1 MANTTPVAFDPAPR
15 MLGTVRNYLAA
26 SAILA
31 GQIVS
36 FSASGTTDT
45 VAPATSSLSAPVGV
59 ALYSQ
64 ATTGGVVAV
73 AGNGSELKIM
83 LSTDAATADAGDWI
97 GVSTIAGCGIV
108 QDGALAN
115 KAGEAAG
122 LYPIGQALDNIAA
135 GASTVG
141 GKGYVKLNIQ
151 PIWTLAG

>member
-15 MLGTVRNYLAA
+15 RLGVVRNYLAA

-36 FSASGTTDT
+36 YAATGVTDT
-45 VAPATSSLSAPVGV
+45 VAPSTSSLSAPVGV

-83 LSTDAATADAGDWI
+83 LSTDAGTADAGDWI

-115 KAGEAAG
+115 KAGEGAG
-122 LYPIGQALDNIAA
+122 LYPLGQAMEDIAA

-141 GKGYVKLNIQ
+141 GKGYVKLNMQ